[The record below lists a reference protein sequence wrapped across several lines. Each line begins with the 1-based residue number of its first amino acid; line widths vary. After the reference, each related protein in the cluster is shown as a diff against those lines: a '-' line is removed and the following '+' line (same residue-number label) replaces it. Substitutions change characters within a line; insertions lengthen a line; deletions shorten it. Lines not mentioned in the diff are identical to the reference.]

1 MAVTIE
7 KMFIIRKAT
16 ERAVDLYRSS
26 MVLTKEQHRELY
38 GCGSGSAE
46 AIGIADAEFLSCPR
60 DFDVMCVRFYRAI
73 GRM

>member
-1 MAVTIE
+1 
-7 KMFIIRKAT
+7 MFIIRKAT

-26 MVLTKEQHRELY
+26 TVLTEEQHRELY
-38 GCGSGSAE
+38 SHVRPSGYAL
-46 AIGIADAEFLSCPR
+46 GIAGLKFLSCPR